1 MVRNEFWHD
10 YINTLPQPFVSE
22 RKPTMKVLALAGVAL
37 ALLSSSALAN
47 SVKIQMGLNGSY
59 GGNGGYHVLVIDG
72 QVCRLKNSTFGNI
85 PGGQPQGCNYTIS
98 DGMRVRTK
106 NYGCSKRCE

>member
-1 MVRNEFWHD
+1 
-10 YINTLPQPFVSE
+10 
-22 RKPTMKVLALAGVAL
+22 MKKYVLAAL
-37 ALLSSSALAN
+37 ALTILSAPAMAD
-47 SVKIQMGLNGSY
+47 SVKIRMGLNGSY

-85 PGGQPQGCNYTIS
+85 PGGQPQGCNYTIT
-98 DGMRVRTK
+98 DGLKVKTT